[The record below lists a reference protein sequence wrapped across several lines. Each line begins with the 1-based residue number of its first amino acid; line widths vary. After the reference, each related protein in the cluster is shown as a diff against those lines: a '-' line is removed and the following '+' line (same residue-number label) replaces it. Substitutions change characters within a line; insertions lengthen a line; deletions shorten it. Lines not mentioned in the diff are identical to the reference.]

1 MLQPAGPEN
10 HRLRGFFQAILRKLS
25 IMSKPQIGKSAT
37 ARASLSS
44 VMGNTLLQPCRPV
57 SIGLQGSCILFL
69 DYDRFDLTVEGRRR
83 LFQAIG
89 IFQATAIYFRLPF
102 SYRPPFRSI
111 TNYLTHGNALFY
123 YTQIYSQNTIFYP
136 YTYSLTL
143 VVHPTHDFS
152 VDRVLSMWISQLQH
166 AV

>member
-1 MLQPAGPEN
+1 MLQPARPKN

-69 DYDRFDLTVEGRRR
+69 DYNRFDLTVEGRRR
-83 LFQAIG
+83 LFQAIA

-102 SYRPPFRSI
+102 SYRLPFRSI
-111 TNYLTHGNALFY
+111 TNYLTHWNTLIYQTQIFNQNLIIY
-123 YTQIYSQNTIFYP
+123 SYTQSLILFIQLIIISLIFA
-136 YTYSLTL
+136 L
-143 VVHPTHDFS
+143 
-152 VDRVLSMWISQLQH
+152 
-166 AV
+166 

>member
-1 MLQPAGPEN
+1 MLQPARPKN

-69 DYDRFDLTVEGRRR
+69 DYNRFDLTIEGRRR
-83 LFQAIG
+83 LFQAIA

-102 SYRPPFRSI
+102 SYRLPFRSI
-111 TNYLTHGNALFY
+111 TNYLTHGNTLIYQTQIFNQNLIIY
-123 YTQIYSQNTIFYP
+123 SYTQSLILFIQPIIISLIFA
-136 YTYSLTL
+136 L
-143 VVHPTHDFS
+143 
-152 VDRVLSMWISQLQH
+152 
-166 AV
+166 